1 MELRTLVNTP
11 NYILF
16 VPFKIKPYL
25 NPLPILLGFAVAG
38 GGGDGED
45 CFSLSAAT
53 AGLLGG
59 RRGFFVDLDGVDGC

>member
-1 MELRTLVNTP
+1 M
-11 NYILF
+11 
-16 VPFKIKPYL
+16 
-25 NPLPILLGFAVAG
+25 LGFADAG

-59 RRGFFVDLDGVDGC
+59 RRGFFVDLDGVDCC

>member
-1 MELRTLVNTP
+1 MEP
-11 NYILF
+11 SY
-16 VPFKIKPYL
+16 KMYSYL
-25 NPLPILLGFAVAG
+25 IPLPILFGFAVAG

-59 RRGFFVDLDGVDGC
+59 RSGFFVDLDGVDC